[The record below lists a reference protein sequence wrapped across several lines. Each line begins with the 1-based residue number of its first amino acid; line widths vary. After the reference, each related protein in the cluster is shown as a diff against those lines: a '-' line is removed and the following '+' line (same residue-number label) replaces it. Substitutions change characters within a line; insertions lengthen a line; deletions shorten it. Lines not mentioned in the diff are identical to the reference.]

1 MKSKIILFLIV
12 AAFVFWN
19 AVPLAFAEDQP
30 HMQAAL
36 KSLQQ
41 AKMQLEKATHD
52 KGGHR
57 VKALELINQA
67 ISEVKQGIAFDDTHP
82 DKTKKK

>member
-1 MKSKIILFLIV
+1 MKSKSILFLIV
-12 AAFVFWN
+12 AAFVFWS

-52 KGGHR
+52 KGVHR

-67 ISEVKQGIAFDDTHP
+67 ISEVKQGVAYDDTHP
-82 DKTKKK
+82 DKTKKN